1 MSTACLVVS
10 LSFVVSTGPDIQNY
24 VYALIRSDSPSIYGS
39 AYQDTLARFPS
50 LRQWLLSA
58 FQWRFLAMSSAIVV
72 LSFSRTGA
80 RNVFVAAVVASYVS
94 LVACDLATG
103 RLEGVT
109 SAPYVLEN
117 LIADAAGAIV
127 LAFVLVA
134 IMMAGRGCYAHLRG
148 PDVARGLAAAFV
160 ALILGICIGSTVFHT
175 AEFLYR
181 PIPVRLDAI
190 LDAPVNGV
198 IGTKGV
204 AADGHRKRRRAHH
217 DEDRAP
223 FQIFPSQIE
232 NGLLRWNSP
241 GEDNKFAVRWSKTA
255 KSDRFDA
262 TIEFYAD
269 CFGDAMNTATS
280 VERHR
285 ISIEDLTEL
294 SVSLDAGPT
303 EFGTLDRAK
312 TSGTM
317 TTKFG
322 SFAMYSIDLDS
333 GSQRSKTTQ
342 FVDKDASIAVKSEG
356 RSLGFYLNSVL
367 ASASD
372 TGIVASGR
380 TATITADG
388 KTYSVQ
394 AAKPRGTSKTIGQ
407 LACRSVDAVGASK
420 RDRVTIGGADAYLG
434 FVVRVNK
441 RFEPTS
447 VYGVEESAL
456 DILGGNGWV
465 SFLRPVGRKSS
476 GDPSGSA
483 DFVAFEGNIASL
495 DINKSSTTARPT
507 DEYHALGEF
516 VGSFEDAA
524 KVRLSGIAKALWKNG
539 GRENPTK
546 WEKLG
551 WEQRTAILT
560 AIFSML
566 AALVGYVGKRI
577 GNNVEIDWRP
587 RLK

>member
-1 MSTACLVVS
+1 M
-10 LSFVVSTGPDIQNY
+10 
-24 VYALIRSDSPSIYGS
+24 
-39 AYQDTLARFPS
+39 
-50 LRQWLLSA
+50 SA
-58 FQWRFLAMSSAIVV
+58 FQWPFLAMASVIVG
-72 LSFSRTGA
+72 LSFGRTGA
-80 RNVFVAAVVASYVS
+80 RNVFVAAVVASYFS
-94 LVACDLATG
+94 LVACDLAIG
-103 RLEGVT
+103 MLEGVI

-127 LAFVLVA
+127 VAFVLVA
-134 IMMAGRGCYAHLRG
+134 IMMAGRGCYTHVRG
-148 PDVARGLAAAFV
+148 PKIARGVAAAFV
-160 ALILGICIGSTVFHT
+160 VLVLGISIGSTVFHM

-204 AADGHRKRRRAHH
+204 AADGHRKRRRAQD

-232 NGLLRWNSP
+232 NGSLRWNSP
-241 GEDNKFAVRWSKTA
+241 GDDNKFAVQWSKIA
-255 KSDRFDA
+255 KSGRFDA

-269 CFGDAMNTATS
+269 CFGDGMNTASS

-285 ISIEDLTEL
+285 IGIEDLTEL
-294 SVSLDAGPT
+294 SVSLDAGPA

-322 SFAMYSIDLDS
+322 SFAMYSLDLDS

-367 ASASD
+367 ASTSNP
-372 TGIVASGR
+372 GITASGR
-380 TATITADG
+380 TATIKADS
-388 KTYSVQ
+388 KTYSIQ

-407 LACRSVDAVGASK
+407 LACRSVDAVGAVK
-420 RDRVTIGGADAYLG
+420 RDRVIIGGADAYLG
-434 FVVRVNK
+434 LVVRLNK
-441 RFEPTS
+441 RQEPAS

-456 DILGGNGWV
+456 KILGGNGWV
-465 SFLRPVGRKSS
+465 SFLRPAGRKSS
-476 GDPSGSA
+476 DDPSGNA
-483 DFVAFEGNIASL
+483 DFVAFGGNIASL
-495 DINKSSTTARPT
+495 DIDKTSTTARPL
-507 DEYHALGEF
+507 DEYHALGDF
-516 VGSFEDAA
+516 VGSFDDTA
-524 KVRLSGIAKALWKNG
+524 KVRFSGIAKALWKNG

-560 AIFSML
+560 AIFSAL
-566 AALVGYVGKRI
+566 VALVGYVAKRI

-587 RLK
+587 RLR